1 MRIITFVKAMEES
14 GFWDMRL
21 LTATYKRGL
30 EDSITVELYGKTR
43 EGKSAVARYSAFR
56 PYFQFIGDIEK
67 VRRFLATR
75 NDVIDIKEA
84 EFFNAGETAR
94 GGIVTVKFPWTVPDF
109 RSMLRDIVE
118 VRAADIPF
126 AHRFIYDKDIA
137 SCCRV
142 RGRQADTRLR
152 AAYSCDIVIEAESF
166 EETQD
171 FMPEL
176 KVLSFDIETSIKN
189 GNIWCICLAYREN
202 GSIVT
207 EQIDEDDEKKMLL
220 RFFESVRRI
229 DPDVLTGY
237 NIDGFDIPKIDERSG
252 KHKIERRAWGRDGDN
267 VRQVSNRFWR
277 CNGRIVADAWWHMK
291 KHFHPKQET
300 LNAVSRELLNEEKL
314 DVDRLRIDEEWKT
327 NRKRVLEYCAKDADL
342 ALRIL
347 EKTRVLTR
355 GMDMATVSKLPLDDS
370 LNSGASQLVDSLLIR
385 AADREHIATPMTAR
399 WQDSEEGSIE
409 GGYVHS
415 IAPGLYHWVGVL
427 DFKSMYPSLII
438 AKNICFTTLSQN
450 GTIVSPT
457 GVRFLSTDIRKGV
470 IPALL
475 SNLMDQRDNIK
486 SRMKATTSQEENA
499 YLDGLQQAVK
509 ILMNSFYGVLAS
521 SFYRFTNVAIGG
533 SITAFA
539 RETTKGVI
547 KQLEDDGFAVIYSD
561 TDSVF
566 FKSPVDNLDGTIALG
581 KQLSE
586 RFSSQGVTLE
596 FEEVMEPL
604 FSHGKKKRYV
614 GRLVWPEEGLIVRG
628 YEIRR
633 TDSFDYQS
641 ESLSAVFEEILKG
654 NTEGAV
660 KLSRKLVSDVLSGSV
675 SKEKLVISRSCRPF
689 SEYKDEAT
697 QVPVQTAK
705 KLIAMGE
712 EFIPGMKVSW
722 IVVNSRKSP
731 QQVEPYIPGREFNF
745 TPDYTY
751 YAMRVA
757 QTLSR
762 VTEVFGMDE
771 DSLLSGSK
779 QSTLFDEIRTERT
792 ISGSRTASKVK
803 LEDFL

>member
-1 MRIITFVKAMEES
+1 MRDITLIEPMEES
-14 GFWDMRL
+14 SSWDMRL
-21 LTATYKRGL
+21 LTATYKRGQG
-30 EDSITVELYGKTR
+30 ESIIVEMYGKTR
-43 EGKSAVARYSAFR
+43 EGKSAVARYSSFR
-56 PYFQFIGDIEK
+56 PYFQFLGDIDK
-67 VRRFLATR
+67 VRRVLSTR
-75 NDVIDIKEA
+75 NDVVDIREA
-84 EFFNAGETAR
+84 EFFNAGEQVR

-109 RSMLRDIVE
+109 RSMLRDVVD

-126 AHRFIYDKDIA
+126 AHRFVYDKDIA
-137 SCCRV
+137 SCCMV
-142 RGRQADTRLR
+142 RGKLADATLK
-152 AAYSCDIVIEAESF
+152 AAYACDTVIEAVSF
-166 EETQD
+166 GETQD
-171 FMPEL
+171 FKPEL
-176 KVLSFDIETSIKN
+176 RIMSFDIETSIKN
-189 GNIWCICLAYREN
+189 GNIWCICIAYREN

-207 EQIDEDDEKKMLL
+207 ENIDEDDEKIMLK
-220 RFFESVRRI
+220 RFFETITRI
-229 DPDVLTGY
+229 DPDIITGY
-237 NIDGFDIPKIDERSG
+237 NIDGFDIPKIDERSR
-252 KHKIERRAWGRDGDN
+252 KHGIDRRTWGRDGED

-277 CNGRIVADAWWHMK
+277 CNGRIIADAWWHMK
-291 KHFHPKQET
+291 KQFHPKQET
-300 LNAVSRELLNEEKL
+300 LNAVAKELLNEEKL
-314 DVDRLRIDEEWKT
+314 DVDRLRIDEEWKAD
-327 NRKRVLEYCAKDADL
+327 RKRVLEYCAKDAEL

-347 EKTRVLTR
+347 EKTRVLAR

-385 AADREHIATPMTAR
+385 AADTEHIATPMTAR
-399 WQDSEEGSIE
+399 WQDSEEGGIE

-415 IAPGLYHWVGVL
+415 IAAGLYHWVGVL

-438 AKNICFTTLSQN
+438 AKNICFTTLNQK

-457 GVRFLSTDIRKGV
+457 GVRFLSPDVRRGV
-470 IPALL
+470 IPSLL
-475 SNLMDQRDNIK
+475 SKLMDQRDSIK
-486 SRMKATTSQEENA
+486 ARMKASSQEEYV

-547 KQLEDDGFAVIYSD
+547 KQLEDEGLAVIYSD

-566 FKSPVDNLDGTIALG
+566 FKSPANNLQDTIEIG
-581 KQLSE
+581 SKLSE

-654 NTEGAV
+654 NTDGAV
-660 KLSRKLVSDVLSGSV
+660 KLSRKLVADVLGGAV
-675 SKEKLVISRSCRPF
+675 PKEKLVISRSCRPF

-731 QQVEPYIPGREFNF
+731 QQVEPYIAGREFNF

-779 QSTLFDEIRTERT
+779 QSTLFDEVRTERA
-792 ISGSRTASKVK
+792 ISGNKTATNVR

>member
-1 MRIITFVKAMEES
+1 
-14 GFWDMRL
+14 
-21 LTATYKRGL
+21 
-30 EDSITVELYGKTR
+30 
-43 EGKSAVARYSAFR
+43 
-56 PYFQFIGDIEK
+56 
-67 VRRFLATR
+67 
-75 NDVIDIKEA
+75 
-84 EFFNAGETAR
+84 
-94 GGIVTVKFPWTVPDF
+94 
-109 RSMLRDIVE
+109 
-118 VRAADIPF
+118 
-126 AHRFIYDKDIA
+126 
-137 SCCRV
+137 
-142 RGRQADTRLR
+142 
-152 AAYSCDIVIEAESF
+152 
-166 EETQD
+166 
-171 FMPEL
+171 
-176 KVLSFDIETSIKN
+176 
-189 GNIWCICLAYREN
+189 
-202 GSIVT
+202 
-207 EQIDEDDEKKMLL
+207 
-220 RFFESVRRI
+220 
-229 DPDVLTGY
+229 
-237 NIDGFDIPKIDERSG
+237 
-252 KHKIERRAWGRDGDN
+252 
-267 VRQVSNRFWR
+267 
-277 CNGRIVADAWWHMK
+277 MK

-300 LNAVSRELLNEEKL
+300 LNAVAKELLGEEKL
-314 DVDRLRIDEEWKT
+314 DVDRLRIDEEWKI
-327 NRKRVLEYCAKDADL
+327 NRSRVLEYCAKDADL

-347 EKTRVLTR
+347 EKTRVLTS

-370 LNSGASQLVDSLLIR
+370 MNSGASQLVDSLLIR

-438 AKNICFTTLSQN
+438 ARNICFTTLSPQ
-450 GTIVSPT
+450 GTVISPT
-457 GVRFLSTDIRKGV
+457 GVRFLSPDVRKGV

-475 SNLMDQRDNIK
+475 SNLMDQRDSIK
-486 SRMKATTSQEENA
+486 ARMKLAAGTEEFN

-547 KQLEDDGFAVIYSD
+547 EQLEKEGFAVIYSD

-566 FKSPVDNLDGTIALG
+566 FKSPAENLQGTIELG
-581 KQLSE
+581 KRLSE

-596 FEEVMEPL
+596 FEKVMEPL

-654 NTEGAV
+654 NTDGAV
-660 KLSRKLVSDVLSGSV
+660 KLSRKLVSDVLNGQV
-675 SKEKLVISRSCRPF
+675 PKEKLVISRSCRPF
-689 SEYKDEAT
+689 SEYKDGAT

-705 KLIAMGE
+705 KLMAMGE

-731 QQVEPYIPGREFNF
+731 QQVEPFIAGREFSF

-779 QSTLFDEIRTERT
+779 QSTLFDEVRTERT
-792 ISGSRTASKVK
+792 ISGTRTSSKVK
-803 LEDFL
+803 LEDFF

>member
-1 MRIITFVKAMEES
+1 MEES
-14 GFWDMRL
+14 GSWDMRL
-21 LTATYKRGL
+21 LTATYKRGPA
-30 EDSITVELYGKTR
+30 DGISVELYGKTR
-43 EGKSAVARYSAFR
+43 DGKSAVARYSSFR

-67 VRRFLATR
+67 VRRALSTR
-75 NDVIDIKEA
+75 NDVIDIREA
-84 EFFNAGETAR
+84 EFFNAGETVR

-109 RSMLRDIVE
+109 RSMLRNVVDVH
-118 VRAADIPF
+118 AADIPF
-126 AHRFIYDKDIA
+126 AHRFIYDRDVA

-142 RGRQADTRLR
+142 RGRIVPPSVSSSYTCEL
-152 AAYSCDIVIEAESF
+152 VIEADSF
-166 EETQD
+166 EDTQD
-171 FMPEL
+171 FMPAL

-202 GSIVT
+202 GTLVT
-207 EQIDEDDEKKMLL
+207 ENIDDDDEKGMLT
-220 RFFESVRRI
+220 RFYDSVARI
-229 DPDVLTGY
+229 DPDVITGY
-237 NIDGFDIPKIDERSG
+237 NIDGFDIPKVDERSRKRG
-252 KHKIERRAWGRDGDN
+252 VERRSWGRDGED

-291 KHFHPKQET
+291 KQFHPKQET
-300 LNAVSRELLNEEKL
+300 LNAVAKELLGEEKL
-314 DVDRLRIDEEWKT
+314 DVDRLRIDEEWKAD
-327 NRKRVLEYCAKDADL
+327 RKRVLEYCAKDAEL

-347 EKTRVLTR
+347 EKTNVLTR

-385 AADREHIATPMTAR
+385 AADVEHIATPMTAR
-399 WQDSEEGSIE
+399 WQDTEEGSIE

-438 AKNICFTTLSQN
+438 AKNICFTTLNQH
-450 GTIVSPT
+450 GTVVSPT
-457 GVRFLSTDIRKGV
+457 GIRFLSADVRKGV
-470 IPALL
+470 IPSLL
-475 SNLMDQRDNIK
+475 GKLMDQRDSIK
-486 SRMKATTSQEENA
+486 ARMKTAASQEEYA

-547 KQLEDDGFAVIYSD
+547 KQLEDEGFAVIYSD

-566 FKSPVDNLDGTIALG
+566 FKSPVDNLQATIELG
-581 KQLSE
+581 RKLSE

-641 ESLSAVFEEILKG
+641 QSLSAVFEEILKG

-660 KLSRKLVSDVLSGSV
+660 KLSRKLVNDVLNGSV
-675 SKEKLVISRSCRPF
+675 PKEKLVISRSCRPF
-689 SEYKDEAT
+689 SEYKDGAT

-705 KLIAMGE
+705 KLIEMGE

-731 QQVEPYIPGREFNF
+731 QQVEPYIAGREFTF
-745 TPDYTY
+745 TPDYAY

-779 QSTLFDEIRTERT
+779 QSTLFDEVKSERV
-792 ISGSRTASKVK
+792 ISGSRTTSRVK
-803 LEDFL
+803 LEDFF